1 MTVSES
7 EIHCSDDLCPEE
19 TEKGNEQELPKGSV
33 VLFSSKVWHRSGIN
47 LEREPRRVFYAQY
60 SPQPISV
67 PVEGTTDNKNSDCKN
82 NSGREEVL
90 SFAIPC

>member
-1 MTVSES
+1 MNVSES
-7 EIHCSDDLCPEE
+7 EIHCSDNLCPEE
-19 TEKGNEQELPKGSV
+19 TEKGKELELPKGSV

-47 LEREPRRVFYAQY
+47 LERESRRVFYAQY

-67 PVEGTTDNKNSDCKN
+67 PGTTDNKNTDSRIK
-82 NSGREEVL
+82 SGRGEVL